1 MRLETN
7 EFALWQRTIDTART
21 AIHPVFI
28 AHTQYVYVEP
38 WYCSPNCHP
47 KTNQMILRNTE
58 AVRSTY
64 DLLGTRV
71 SPRERCGFHKK
82 KNTIGT
88 IVPTIQRWTDARRKA
103 GSTVIAGNGCRIV
116 GYPVM
121 RSPIEAGISR
131 PTPPTIVASFWSIL
145 DPR

>member
-1 MRLETN
+1 MRLEKN

-21 AIHPVFI
+21 AIHPAFI

-58 AVRSTY
+58 TVRSTY

-71 SPRERCGFHKK
+71 SPRERRGYHKK
-82 KNTIGT
+82 KKHYWHDGASHPK
-88 IVPTIQRWTDARRKA
+88 VDRCQKKGREYCYRREWVQDR
-103 GSTVIAGNGCRIV
+103 GVSGDEESH
-116 GYPVM
+116 
-121 RSPIEAGISR
+121 RSGDKQTYTADYR
-131 PTPPTIVASFWSIL
+131 C
-145 DPR
+145 